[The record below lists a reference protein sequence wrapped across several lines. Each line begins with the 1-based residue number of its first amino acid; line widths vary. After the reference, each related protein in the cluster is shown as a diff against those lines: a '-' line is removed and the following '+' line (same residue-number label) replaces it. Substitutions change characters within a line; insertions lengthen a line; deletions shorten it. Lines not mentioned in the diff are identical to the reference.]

1 MQSFAIDASRSHSNP
16 AQSGLG
22 WLEFCRQPQTAAAL
36 EAEAVSWLEAVS
48 GFSVPSLRNGK
59 NRLGKKGEKGSPVAF
74 FQSGVSPEGVPFINL
89 TFSTFR
95 NGGWQERFDSRAALQ
110 QLWESFHSG
119 HRLASKIRTQPQ
131 PGLIA
136 REASQRRKAEE
147 ERQARTASV
156 AADLA
161 LWETLAPTGSSAYLS
176 RKGVRTAANGCAA
189 IRHGTDSE
197 GRSFIAALVEDI
209 TGQPLGLQKI
219 GDDSEKRFTYG
230 LAKQGAFI
238 RLGTPAGFNPKRP
251 SFVVCEGLATGLS
264 LRAALGDEV
273 ASEVLCA
280 LDAGNLAPVVAAL
293 RAQYGP
299 KSRCRIVI
307 AADNDQWKAEKLER
321 GEPLGNTGLIKAHQ
335 TALKYRCQVVVPCFE
350 GMDTEGQP
358 TDFNDLHRLAGLE
371 AVRKQLAHPQKP
383 DPHFAFFKARHKA
396 VRRLRQWFGGVV
408 IECQRR
414 YLGDFGTDIERIA
427 QAETL
432 LVRSG
437 IGTGKTQLV
446 KNHILPRLG
455 NQSVLYISHLVA
467 LATDAA
473 QRLGFELY
481 SDYKGRRT
489 PSDCAFS
496 EVQTAAIC
504 LNSLPMLAENGSVR
518 CFDVVVIDEIEQLL
532 RRLTTRIEHK
542 RLVLGVLRHLIAQAK
557 QVVVLDAHLSPLTK
571 LMLELWRPNR
581 RTVTVLNEYHIGAG
595 RTVIL
600 HEKPDEVMAAAL
612 AELQRDGRV
621 FLTCNSKKTARTAF
635 KLFEAEAPG
644 KRGLYISG
652 DNSGDPEVLEFFR
665 DVNGQARCYD
675 YIVVSPS
682 VSTGVSINE
691 GHGFSFVGGIFTH
704 SVNTPAD
711 CLQALGRVRGMEQ
724 LHVWVSDVKNAK
736 PTAERDI
743 AARWESTHQHD
754 RPLMGLDSQGETEI
768 LDGEYHRQALA
779 VAREENFATNDFLS
793 RFLEMLDADGY
804 RVTYHE
810 ADEPEIIV
818 AGMLAEEAKVLEA
831 DEFLRT
837 RVSAPDLETD
847 TAAIL
852 ERKHRR
858 TFAETRALD
867 KHHLKEFYRLP
878 ETAAADIVA
887 AVIEKDRRGQ
897 RRTEISHLEIA
908 LATDEQLREAQG
920 THNQTADFL
929 PDQRNLAAEREFSR
943 MVLQAVGI
951 EPARLEPNPNHTY
964 SKTSPAIVAL
974 VAWLRANRGWIG
986 GILRMPPDER
996 LTADPLR
1003 FVSKA
1008 LRRLGLRQRRIGRH
1022 AKGEYCLDV
1031 GGLYELTEV
1040 LWKRGT
1046 HPQQCGDTSRYKEG
1060 KAGNVPSIS
1069 NKLIMSESSSPQN

>member
-1 MQSFAIDASRSHSNP
+1 
-16 AQSGLG
+16 
-22 WLEFCRQPQTAAAL
+22 
-36 EAEAVSWLEAVS
+36 
-48 GFSVPSLRNGK
+48 
-59 NRLGKKGEKGSPVAF
+59 
-74 FQSGVSPEGVPFINL
+74 
-89 TFSTFR
+89 
-95 NGGWQERFDSRAALQ
+95 
-110 QLWESFHSG
+110 
-119 HRLASKIRTQPQ
+119 
-131 PGLIA
+131 
-136 REASQRRKAEE
+136 
-147 ERQARTASV
+147 
-156 AADLA
+156 
-161 LWETLAPTGSSAYLS
+161 
-176 RKGVRTAANGCAA
+176 
-189 IRHGTDSE
+189 
-197 GRSFIAALVEDI
+197 
-209 TGQPLGLQKI
+209 
-219 GDDSEKRFTYG
+219 EKRFTFG

-264 LRAALGDEV
+264 LRAALGKETE
-273 ASEVLCA
+273 SEVLCA

-293 RAQYGP
+293 RAQYGT
-299 KSRCRIVI
+299 KSKCHIVI
-307 AADNDQWKAEKLER
+307 AADHDQWKAERLER

-335 TALKYRCQVVVPCFE
+335 TALKYRCQVVTPAFADL
-350 GMDTEGQP
+350 DTADQP

-414 YLGDFGTDIERIA
+414 YLGDFGTDALSIA

-473 QRLGFELY
+473 NRLGFELY
-481 SDYKGRRT
+481 SDYKGWRT
-489 PSDCAFS
+489 GSDCAFS

-581 RTVTVLNEYHIGAG
+581 RTVTILNEYHIGAG
-595 RTVIL
+595 RTVTL
-600 HEKPDEVMAAAL
+600 YEKPDAVMAAAL
-612 AELQRDGRV
+612 TELQHGGRV

-644 KRGLYISG
+644 KQGLYISG

-665 DVNGQARCYD
+665 DVNGQALRYD
-675 YIVVSPS
+675 FIVVSPS

-711 CLQALGRVRGMEQ
+711 CLQALGRVRGMER

-743 AARWESTHQHD
+743 AACWESTHQHD

-768 LDGEYHRQALA
+768 LDGEYHRLALA

-804 RVTYHE
+804 RVTYDE

-818 AGMLAEEAKVLEA
+818 AGMLAEEARSLEA

-837 RVSAPDLETD
+837 RVSAPDLEAE
-847 TAAIL
+847 TAAGL

-897 RRTEISHLEIA
+897 RRAEISHLEIA
-908 LATDEQLREAQG
+908 LATDAQLREAQG

-943 MVLQAVGI
+943 MVLQAVGVD
-951 EPARLEPNPNHTY
+951 PATLEFNNGGTY

-974 VAWLRANRGWIG
+974 LAWLRANRGWIS
-986 GILRMPPDER
+986 GILRLPPDER
-996 LTADPLR
+996 LCADPLR

-1022 AKGEYCLDV
+1022 EKGEYCLDV
-1031 GGLYELTEV
+1031 GGLDEMAEV

-1046 HPQQCGDTSRYKEG
+1046 HPQQCGDTCRYKEG
-1060 KAGNVPSIS
+1060 NAGNVPILLNSWRC
-1069 NKLIMSESSSPQN
+1069 Q